1 MPARIL
7 IVEDNSDNL
16 ELMTYLLEAYRHL
29 PLTACNGEDGLAMAR
44 REKPDLIVCDIQLP
58 GMDGYTMA
66 GQIKSDPAVSSIPL
80 LAVTALAMVG
90 DRDKVL
96 AAGFDGY
103 IPKPIDPETFVP
115 SVEAFLQADQR
126 SCRLASRVDSPAAT

>member
-1 MPARIL
+1 MA
-7 IVEDNSDNL
+7 
-16 ELMTYLLEAYRHL
+16 YLLQAYRHL
-29 PLTACNGEDGLAMAR
+29 PLTALNGEDGLAMAR

-58 GMDGYTMA
+58 GMDGYA
-66 GQIKSDPAVSSIPL
+66 VAARIKADPTVSSIPL

-115 SVEAFLQADQR
+115 SVEAFLPAGQR
-126 SCRLASRVDSPAAT
+126 SARPASRGDR